1 MAYIGVACL
10 VALLII
16 VGIWIWAVLMVRR
29 KEMEKKDEIRYL
41 LIRGVDDDD
50 ITPTRIIISTKKT
63 AQI

>member
-41 LIRGVDDDD
+41 LIHGVDDDD